1 MMKKL
6 LVAFGAAIFAQGLIS
21 EPAAAKTI
29 KYEINGQVY
38 AYESTRPQEV
48 RVARK
53 LIEAANAADKA
64 QAEANAERA
73 RNPLAAIFGS
83 QAQRA
88 AQAARENL
96 EKVIAAEAPR
106 ARLWSAR
113 AAAPEVAEVD
123 ETPQSTREASATD
136 RPDRE
141 AAQAKAV
148 KDAET
153 ASEGGDG
160 DGDSVKSVHVDPDT
174 GIKTTFMLDGS
185 VREELVEST
194 GSTSPRAGPGAKR

>member
-6 LVAFGAAIFAQGLIS
+6 LVAFGATIFAQGLIS

-38 AYESTRPQEV
+38 AYETTRPQEV

-64 QAEANAERA
+64 QAEAEAERA

-96 EKVIAAEAPR
+96 DKVVAAEAPR
-106 ARLWSAR
+106 ARLWSSR
-113 AAAPEVAEVD
+113 RTAPEVAAGD
-123 ETPQSTREASATD
+123 ETPQSKREASATEQT
-136 RPDRE
+136 DRE
-141 AAQAKAV
+141 AAQAKAA
-148 KDAET
+148 KDA
-153 ASEGGDG
+153 AVLD

-174 GIKTTFMLDGS
+174 GIKTTFMVDGS
-185 VREELVEST
+185 VREELVETT
-194 GSTSPRAGPGAKR
+194 GSTSPRAGSGTKR

>member
-6 LVAFGAAIFAQGLIS
+6 LVAFGATILAQGLVP

-48 RVARK
+48 AVARK

-64 QAEANAERA
+64 QAEADAERA
-73 RNPLAAIFGS
+73 RNPLATIFGS

-88 AQAARENL
+88 ARSARENL
-96 EKVIAAEAPR
+96 EKVIAAEGPR

-113 AAAPEVAEVD
+113 RTAPDVAD
-123 ETPQSTREASATD
+123 DDKTPQPTREARASDEAE
-136 RPDRE
+136 RE
-141 AAQAKAV
+141 AAQAK
-148 KDAET
+148 DSTET
-153 ASEGGDG
+153 EAASDERAG
-160 DGDSVKSVHVDPDT
+160 VKSVHVDPDT
-174 GIKTTFMLDGS
+174 GIKTTFMADGS

-194 GSTSPRAGPGAKR
+194 GSTSPRAGSGTKR